1 MYQQPMAQNY
11 NYYQQPQI
19 RTPQI
24 AGLKGRPVSSLDEVR
39 ATSIDFDGSIFYFP
53 NLANDKIYTKQINLD
68 GTSTVKVYDLVEL
81 PTPVAQIPQADLVTK
96 EEFTKTVNALLA
108 EISALK
114 QIQPS
119 SPQIIQECGNG
130 QEENSTSFDF

>member
-81 PTPVAQIPQADLVTK
+81 PTPVAQTPQADLVTK

-114 QIQPS
+114 QIQSS
-119 SPQIIQECGNG
+119 SPQIMQECGSE

>member
-1 MYQQPMAQNY
+1 M
-11 NYYQQPQI
+11 
-19 RTPQI
+19 
-24 AGLKGRPVSSLDEVR
+24 DEVR

-81 PTPVAQIPQADLVTK
+81 PTPVTQIPQADLVTK